1 MEIPMQNK
9 NYWPPQA
16 IIGLI
21 ALVIT
26 ATCILWGAAS
36 YFGGEKKAAEQ
47 VASEQEQATRAY
59 TVLGDKFDAVR
70 ESQIRTEEK
79 IRGISD
85 RLEKVEKKVDKLG
98 R

>member
-1 MEIPMQNK
+1 MGTQK
-9 NYWPPQA
+9 AFCWTPQA
-16 IIGLI
+16 LIGLI
-21 ALVIT
+21 GLVVT
-26 ATCILWGAAS
+26 AICILWGAAS
-36 YFGGEKKAAEQ
+36 YFGGVTKAAEQ
-47 VASEQEQATRAY
+47 VASEQDRATKAY
-59 TVLGDKFDAVR
+59 SVLGDKFDAVR

>member
-1 MEIPMQNK
+1 MQNK

-26 ATCILWGAAS
+26 GTCILWEAAS
-36 YFGGEKKAAEQ
+36 YFGSEKKTAEQ
-47 VASEQEQATRAY
+47 VASEQERATRAY
-59 TVLGDKFDAVR
+59 TVLGDKLDAVR
-70 ESQIRTEEK
+70 GSQIRTETDIINIK
-79 IRGISD
+79 D